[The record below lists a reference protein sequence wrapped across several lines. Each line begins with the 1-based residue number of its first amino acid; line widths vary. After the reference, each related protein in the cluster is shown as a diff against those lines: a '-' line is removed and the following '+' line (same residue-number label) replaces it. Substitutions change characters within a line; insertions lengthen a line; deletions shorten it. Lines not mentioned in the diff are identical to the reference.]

1 MTYKAMV
8 KRTLPLSRARVFA
21 ILNDFGG
28 LHRILPSGV
37 ASCECVGEG
46 VGAVRTITFVDF
58 AGTLVE
64 RLDVAHAQ
72 SVFAYSIIAN
82 DALPVENYCAVV
94 TLTDDGNHTAVTYG
108 SNWFPKGAT
117 EKAVR
122 SMLEGFYNGVL
133 DYMEGLATADPGD
146 RALPQQ

>member
-1 MTYKAMV
+1 MV
-8 KRTLPLSRARVFA
+8 ELISEIETKL
-21 ILNDFGG
+21 
-28 LHRILPSGV
+28 
-37 ASCECVGEG
+37 
-46 VGAVRTITFVDF
+46 VGAPSDAMDMSAARETSRTPIF
-58 AGTLVE
+58 G
-64 RLDVAHAQ
+64 
-72 SVFAYSIIAN
+72 YSIIAN

-94 TLTDDGNHTAVTYG
+94 TLTDGGNHTAVTYG

-146 RALPQQ
+146 RAPPQQ